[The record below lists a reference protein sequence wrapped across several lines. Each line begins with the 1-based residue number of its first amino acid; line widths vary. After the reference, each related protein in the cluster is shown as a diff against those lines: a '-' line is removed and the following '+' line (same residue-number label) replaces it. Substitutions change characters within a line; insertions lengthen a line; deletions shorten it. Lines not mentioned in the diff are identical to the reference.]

1 MTVVRNMWVISP
13 ILGLESRYLL
23 TAALVREARK
33 WSVEIK
39 SYLLISLKRALM
51 VPILILPIF
60 SQLSILANWLPGF
73 AAII

>member
-1 MTVVRNMWVISP
+1 MWVISP

-33 WSVEIK
+33 WSVGIK

-51 VPILILPIF
+51 VPILKDLPF
-60 SQLSILANWLPGF
+60 SDAALRRRFFPVSPELHSVGF
-73 AAII
+73 